1 MGERQPHILLTNDD
15 GVQAPGL
22 LALADALSPFADLTI
37 IAPDRNWSASGH
49 VKTMHKPLRVK
60 ETVIG
65 GTHTALETNGAPS
78 DAVALGLMG
87 LAREP
92 VDLVIAGINAGVNLG
107 QDVTY
112 SGTVTA
118 AMEGVIGEVPSV
130 AVSLCVERAVDPDYG
145 PAAGFAAY
153 LAHRI
158 LSHGLPERIL
168 LNVNVPCCPRSEI
181 RGVRVTRMGL
191 RVYHDELVRREDPYG
206 RPYYW
211 IGGEPPSGFVEEG
224 TDIEALAHGYVS
236 VTPIRLD
243 FTAYAVMDTLQD
255 WAWSR
260 WRDGAGGGACADAGV
275 DAPAGGG
282 THRQ

>member
-1 MGERQPHILLTNDD
+1 MDERQAHILLTNDD

-22 LALADALSPFADLTI
+22 LALAQVLSPHADLTI

-49 VKTMHKPLRVK
+49 VKTMHKPLRVE

-65 GTHTALETNGAPS
+65 GTYAALETNGAPS

-87 LAREP
+87 LAPEP
-92 VDLVIAGINAGVNLG
+92 VDLVIAGINAGANLA

-118 AMEGVIGEVPSV
+118 AIEGAIGEVPSI
-130 AVSLCVERAVDPDYG
+130 AVSLWVERASQLDYG
-145 PAAGFAAY
+145 PAADFAAY
-153 LAHRI
+153 LARHVLR
-158 LSHGLPERIL
+158 HGLPDRTL
-168 LNVNVPCCPRSEI
+168 LNVNVPALPAAEI
-181 RGVRVTRMGL
+181 EGVRVTRMGL

-211 IGGEPPSGFVEEG
+211 IGGDPPSGVAEAG
-224 TDIEALAHGYVS
+224 TDIEALVQGYIS

-243 FTAYAVMDTLQD
+243 FTDYAMMDTLE
-255 WAWSR
+255 R
-260 WRDGAGGGACADAGV
+260 WDLTQWRAGSPGL
-275 DAPAGGG
+275 
-282 THRQ
+282 